1 MNKGLE
7 TLMKIDYPATILRLR
22 ATLNL
27 SQMALAELLGVSY
40 TSINRWENGKYEPTR
55 MVKERIKLLCE
66 ENNVK
71 IELEEQ

>member
-1 MNKGLE
+1 
-7 TLMKIDYPATILRLR
+7 MKIDYPATILRLR